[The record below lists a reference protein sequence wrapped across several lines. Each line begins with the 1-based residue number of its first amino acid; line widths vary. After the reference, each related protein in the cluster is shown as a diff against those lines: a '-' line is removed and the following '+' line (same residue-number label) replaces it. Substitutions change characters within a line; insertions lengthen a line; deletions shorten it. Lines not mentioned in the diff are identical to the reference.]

1 MIVDNF
7 ISYLIYAVAV
17 VEELQRKG
25 VGKSM
30 MLDAEKWAKVEG
42 FDCVYLL
49 CSTDVEVFYKKC
61 GYSEV
66 NSGVYAEFLKKE
78 I

>member
-1 MIVDNF
+1 MILLSTF
-7 ISYLIYAVAV
+7 FAVAV

-25 VGKSM
+25 IGKSM
-30 MLDAEKWAKVEG
+30 ILDAEKWAKKKG
-42 FDCVYLL
+42 FNYVYLF
-49 CSTDVEVFYKKC
+49 CSKKVEDFYKKC

-66 NSGVYAEFLKKE
+66 KCGENKCFFNFYFKT